1 MNSDHY
7 FAHDYDD
14 DDGSGGDDVWIL
26 MLLENNM

>member
-1 MNSDHY
+1 MNSDHD
-7 FAHDYDD
+7 FGHDHD